1 METVFE
7 PKFIWLDSVDSTNS
21 YCMKLA
27 QSGEPEGLVV
37 ASFFQKQGRG
47 QRGNR
52 WESESGKNL
61 TFSLLLRPSFMK
73 VEEQFDISKI
83 VALSISDW
91 LKNNNVDA
99 CIKWPNDIYVG
110 DKKIAGILIENS
122 FCSSTLDVS
131 IIGIGLNLNQTEFP
145 SEVTNPISMKLL
157 TGRQYEP
164 EVALSELI
172 VSIQMRYLQLHYRL
186 NKKVSEDYLKLL
198 FRLNELCNYSS
209 VEGHFKA
216 RIIGISPIGELVVE
230 TEQGIQKTFAFKEIV
245 FER

>member
-1 METVFE
+1 MERVFE
-7 PKFIWLDSVDSTNS
+7 PRYTWLDSVDSTNS

-83 VALSISDW
+83 VALAISDW
-91 LKNNNVDA
+91 LKSNNVDA

-131 IIGIGLNLNQTEFP
+131 IIGIGLLLKTVFP
-145 SEVTNPISMKLL
+145 ML
-157 TGRQYEP
+157 TPRF
-164 EVALSELI
+164 
-172 VSIQMRYLQLHYRL
+172 RT
-186 NKKVSEDYLKLL
+186 LKT
-198 FRLNELCNYSS
+198 RTSAPAGACSAACRRSS
-209 VEGHFKA
+209 
-216 RIIGISPIGELVVE
+216 R
-230 TEQGIQKTFAFKEIV
+230 TT
-245 FER
+245 